1 MMSLSNQNQPISE
14 REKDLSAKL
23 KEAESQIN
31 ANAQREAKLLV
42 QLLEAKSTLLEASQ
56 QREHDL
62 AKQLSRTTADL
73 HLCQQSQQSASEQLR
88 KTITELEAL
97 KKRVDDP
104 SAELLEKDNA
114 LKASR
119 SQERILSTE
128 LTKLKADH
136 DRCNYEQENLRKN
149 ILALEKDL
157 ECSRDKVTILSDKL
171 SHAEDTI
178 ENFESETKKF
188 SAKLKQAESKVKLCK
203 IREEVLQQELRIS
216 KDVQGSLNKSK
227 GQIFNL
233 GDNKSTPQAKA
244 QSPKSGQPDQMQL
257 SSSFP
262 FVGHNNGQ
270 SQHDKPFT
278 FGGLGNGQY
287 PKTSL
292 SFSGS
297 GS

>member
-1 MMSLSNQNQPISE
+1 MMSLSSQDQPISE

-23 KEAESQIN
+23 KEAEFQIT

-62 AKQLSRTTADL
+62 AKQLERTTADL
-73 HLCQQSQQSASEQLR
+73 HLCQQNQQSTSQQLQKSAAEF
-88 KTITELEAL
+88 EAL

-119 SQERILSTE
+119 SQERLLSTE
-128 LTKLKADH
+128 LTKLKTDH
-136 DRCNYEQENLRKN
+136 NRCNSEQENLRKN
-149 ILALEKDL
+149 LLALEKGL
-157 ECSRDKVTILSDKL
+157 ECSRDKVAMLSDKL
-171 SHAEDTI
+171 KHAENKID
-178 ENFESETKKF
+178 NFESETKL
-188 SAKLKQAESKVKLCK
+188 SQAESKVKECK
-203 IREEVLQQELRIS
+203 DREEGLRQELRIA

-233 GDNKSTPQAKA
+233 GDNKSTPQKKI
-244 QSPKSGQPDQMQL
+244 QSIEFGQPGRMQP
-257 SSSFP
+257 SPSFP
-262 FVGHNNGQ
+262 FVGHSNGQ

-278 FGGLGNGQY
+278 FSTLKNGQY
-287 PKTSL
+287 PQTSSQL
-292 SFSGS
+292 SGS
-297 GS
+297 DS